1 MFFLFT
7 TSKIVVVFTMNDLR
21 RILQEVEKTC
31 DDYDFIISIHGD
43 KLIFWYKTKFLSR
56 VISIVLKDITVITF
70 KRNTKGNILS
80 GVYGQGEQYVG
91 FCYSKRK

>member
-1 MFFLFT
+1 M
-7 TSKIVVVFTMNDLR
+7 MNDLR
-21 RILQEVEKTC
+21 RILQEVEKTY

-70 KRNTKGNILS
+70 KRNTKGNIRS
-80 GVYGQGEQYVG
+80 GVHGHGQQSAG
-91 FCYSKRK
+91 F